1 MLENEPMVNM
11 AFPWG
16 CTYITKSFSVVT
28 SGVLEGG
35 VTECYTGILEMYTS
49 PLDSH
54 SCISFFL
61 KVEDET
67 NDEDN
72 NESVKAGP
80 RAELTQFVKRKKP
93 PVHLDRIVDC
103 LHYKVLS
110 VVYCISLEA
119 PCV

>member
-1 MLENEPMVNM
+1 M
-11 AFPWG
+11 
-16 CTYITKSFSVVT
+16 VT

-35 VTECYTGILEMYTS
+35 VTKFYTGTLEMYTS
-49 PLDSH
+49 LLDSH
-54 SCISFFL
+54 LCMQFFL

-67 NDEDN
+67 NDED

-110 VVYCISLEA
+110 VVYCISLET
-119 PCV
+119 PCL

>member
-1 MLENEPMVNM
+1 
-11 AFPWG
+11 
-16 CTYITKSFSVVT
+16 
-28 SGVLEGG
+28 
-35 VTECYTGILEMYTS
+35 MYTS

-54 SCISFFL
+54 LCMQFFL

-110 VVYCISLEA
+110 VAIVYFVRKYSPHNSPFSTIVSH
-119 PCV
+119 VQ

>member
-1 MLENEPMVNM
+1 M
-11 AFPWG
+11 
-16 CTYITKSFSVVT
+16 TR
-28 SGVLEGG
+28 G
-35 VTECYTGILEMYTS
+35 VTECYTSILEMYTS

-54 SCISFFL
+54 LCMQFFL
-61 KVEDET
+61 NVEDET

-103 LHYKVLS
+103 LHYKVYQLLL
-110 VVYCISLEA
+110 CISLGNTVTIIRHFQQLFLNFRHL
-119 PCV
+119 CHIFKCFFVIVNNV